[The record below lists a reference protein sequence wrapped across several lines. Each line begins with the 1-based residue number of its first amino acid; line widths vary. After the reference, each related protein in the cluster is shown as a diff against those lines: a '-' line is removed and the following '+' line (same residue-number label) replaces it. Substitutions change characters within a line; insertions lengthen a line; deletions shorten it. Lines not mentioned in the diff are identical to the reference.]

1 MPLLINVLRYLLSL
15 SNILLNLFLI
25 YALRQRKKLK
35 VTSYWL
41 IFCLS
46 SSDVFF
52 GISSAVNQS
61 LWPTTKKKCWEN
73 DVCFAIDGCEFFFSN
88 FSATFLLIIA
98 IDRFIHMKYPLRY
111 QSIMTKN
118 RAILLFC
125 FNAIFTFHIV
135 VTIIF
140 LPKYQR
146 QFLLKHLRSY
156 QIYRAVLSIVYV
168 LIVLSVCGLY
178 ITTYSSITRR
188 VYNVTA
194 APVMVMKEVA
204 PSRDNDC
211 NALQSSLYRRRRRP
225 NQDFKVCIVL
235 IIILVLLLEVPNL
248 FISVYIR
255 IAMLFNSRFTY
266 SDEIILAAQW
276 TYLLV
281 QLNSTLNAAV
291 LLVFSRELRQ
301 YTRRLFKCSKP
312 PA

>member
-1 MPLLINVLRYLLSL
+1 MKLHITVLRYLLSF
-15 SNILLNLFLI
+15 SNILLNWLLI
-25 YALRQRKKLK
+25 YVLKQRKKLK

-46 SSDVFF
+46 SSDVLF

-61 LWPTTKKKCWEN
+61 VILATKKACWES
-73 DVCFAIDGCEFFFSN
+73 DVCLATDGCEFFFSN
-88 FSATFLLIIA
+88 FSATSLLIIA

-111 QSIMTKN
+111 QAIMTKR

-135 VTIIF
+135 VTIIL

-146 QFLLKHLRSY
+146 QFLLKHLLSY
-156 QIYRAVLSIVYV
+156 RIYRAALSVLYV

-178 ITTYSSITRR
+178 MVTYFTVMKR

-194 APVMVMKEVA
+194 APSMIMKEA
-204 PSRDNDC
+204 TPSRENDC
-211 NALQSSLYRRRRRP
+211 CVLQSSIYRQRRRP

-235 IIILVLLLEVPNL
+235 IIILVLILEVPSL
-248 FISVYIR
+248 CVAAYIR
-255 IAMLFNSRFTY
+255 FAMLFNSRFSY
-266 SDEIILAAQW
+266 SDEVLFAIYW
-276 TYLLV
+276 TYLLI

-301 YTRRLFKCSKP
+301 YTRKLFRCSKP
-312 PA
+312 PE